1 MEAVGGAGAR
11 RRVVRI
17 HRTIAEKRRIVE
29 QTFEPGLSVAAIAQ
43 GSGVNTNQVFKW
55 RRAYE
60 RGELVDVH
68 GGGRTLLPV
77 VIADGVMVAGDQQQA
92 RLSESASPTTQS
104 ASTGLIHIELSGLA
118 TIRIE
123 SGADRALLRTILE
136 LLRK

>member
-1 MEAVGGAGAR
+1 MEAAGGAGAR
-11 RRVVRI
+11 QRVLRI

-29 QTFEPGLSVAAIAQ
+29 QTFEPGVSVAAIAQ
-43 GSGVNTNQVFKW
+43 ASGVNTNQVFKW

-60 RGELVDVH
+60 RGELIDVH
-68 GGGRTLLPV
+68 GSARTLLPV
-77 VIADGVMVAGDQQQA
+77 VIADGVAVAGDQQQA
-92 RLSESASPTTQS
+92 RLSESESPTTQS